1 MTKKALINTTIFISF
16 SQSNFSRNFSEAYDE
31 YLEGYVERATV
42 CGVLITGFIFNVIS
56 GILLYNNFNNRFSTV
71 KDSLQKQ
78 QELQLEEYQ
87 KQMERDNVKTMEI
100 LFIKFVVPVT
110 QLLILVQNPVVMWK
124 FYDG

>member
-1 MTKKALINTTIFISF
+1 MFV
-16 SQSNFSRNFSEAYDE
+16 SNFDSLCNDCLEEYASEAYDE

-42 CGVLITGFIFNVIS
+42 CGVLITEFVFNVIS

-87 KQMERDNVKTMEI
+87 KQME
-100 LFIKFVVPVT
+100 
-110 QLLILVQNPVVMWK
+110 
-124 FYDG
+124 